1 MRDSV
6 FVLDLWLL
14 VSTNMPLSADIL
26 RDYTLKFKIK
36 VEKALTD
43 LRECLR
49 EAVRDRDYCRE
60 IVDTLMEDIEETSNV
75 QESEIT
81 AFRVELDRRGL
92 TLPGI
97 KAECV

>member
-1 MRDSV
+1 MRDPV
-6 FVLDLWLL
+6 FVLDVWLL

-36 VEKALTD
+36 VEKALAD

-81 AFRVELDRRGL
+81 AFRAELDRRGL